1 MSKIIETKLNGFTLR
16 FAEEKDS
23 NTILTFIKALA
34 EYENMTKDV
43 VATEEVLRKSLFEK
57 KVAEVVIGEFEGKP
71 VCFALFFQNFSTFIG
86 RPGIYLEDLFVMPE
100 VRGKGIGKI
109 MLSFLAGLAVERGCA
124 RLEWSCLDWNEPS
137 IKFYKKQGAIPM
149 DGWTV
154 YRASDEALIKLAK
167 ENELLGE
174 K

>member
-34 EYENMTKDV
+34 EYENMTEDV

-109 MLSFLAGLAVERGCA
+109 MLSFLAGLAIERGCA

>member
-16 FAEEKDS
+16 FAEEKDL

-34 EYENMTKDV
+34 EYENMTEDV

>member
-34 EYENMTKDV
+34 EYENMTEDV

>member
-1 MSKIIETKLNGFTLR
+1 MSKIIETKLTGFTLR
-16 FAEEKDS
+16 FAKEKDS

-34 EYENMTKDV
+34 EYENMTEDV

-109 MLSFLAGLAVERGCA
+109 MLSFLAGLAIERGCA

>member
-16 FAEEKDS
+16 FAEEKDL

-34 EYENMTKDV
+34 EYENMTEDV

-137 IKFYKKQGAIPM
+137 IEFYKKQGAIPM